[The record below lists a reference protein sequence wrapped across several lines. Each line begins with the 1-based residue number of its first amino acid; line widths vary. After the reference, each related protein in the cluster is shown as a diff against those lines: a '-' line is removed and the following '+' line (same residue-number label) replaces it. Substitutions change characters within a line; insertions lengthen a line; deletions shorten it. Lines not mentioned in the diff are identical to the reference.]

1 MKTAILLAG
10 ILLFAASNAAR
21 AADNAID
28 ELNMGLS
35 KTTVFD
41 TPTPQSFNYGT
52 ADPKKSEVLPR
63 AWDGAPPQISHRI
76 DEFLPITAE
85 DNQCLECHEIPKYIG
100 KAKKGKSPMPRDHY
114 VDTRS
119 SSDEMSDEIVGARFV
134 CTQCHVPQS
143 DAQPLVENTFRGD
156 Q

>member
-1 MKTAILLAG
+1 MKTAILFASV
-10 ILLFAASNAAR
+10 LLFAAGNAAK

-41 TPTPQSFNYGT
+41 TPTPQSFSYGT
-52 ADPKKSEVLPR
+52 TEPKKSEVLPR

-143 DAQPLVENTFRGD
+143 DAQPLVENTFRGG